1 MHRSSISGLTW
12 SEVECIQTTQS
23 LDKHSNWMM
32 LFYYHIVPPLGAL
45 QDASFTAGYVWMCF
59 SRPHHP
65 PPASNNNNFR
75 SPYSVQLSTLSSIL
89 WWFMETI
96 IEPIY
101 SMEIEFQSLS
111 PWHNINS
118 LGWFTEIRMCSIVS
132 SYKYI
137 QTVVKAI
144 VEISSPLEYILIPLP
159 SILLPHSLLL
169 LNVKE
174 SSNYNKTKAHRV
186 FCFSPW
192 TITVYCLLIAFSMSS
207 TA

>member
-1 MHRSSISGLTW
+1 MHS
-12 SEVECIQTTQS
+12 IQTTQS
-23 LDKHSNWMM
+23 LDKHSNRMM

-89 WWFMETI
+89 WWFME
-96 IEPIY
+96 
-101 SMEIEFQSLS
+101 IEFQSLS

-132 SYKYI
+132 SYIPRQWWKPFSRFRPLLSIFWFHYRPSYSHTHFSSWMWRSHPI
-137 QTVVKAI
+137 IIRQKLIECFVLVLGLLQCI
-144 VEISSPLEYILIPLP
+144 VYL
-159 SILLPHSLLL
+159 
-169 LNVKE
+169 
-174 SSNYNKTKAHRV
+174 
-186 FCFSPW
+186 
-192 TITVYCLLIAFSMSS
+192 
-207 TA
+207 